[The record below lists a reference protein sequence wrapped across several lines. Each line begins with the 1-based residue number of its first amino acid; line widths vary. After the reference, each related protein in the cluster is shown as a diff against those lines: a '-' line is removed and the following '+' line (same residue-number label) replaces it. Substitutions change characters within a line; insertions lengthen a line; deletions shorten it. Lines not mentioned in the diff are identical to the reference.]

1 MSGIDRRRF
10 LRIASRTA
18 AVVAIGYPT
27 IAEPYWPV
35 VERHSVAIEGLP
47 PGLDGLRLGV
57 MADFHR
63 GRFVNTGT
71 IAHAVGLLDAEGT
84 DLILLAG
91 DFVEGDESYVP
102 SCMSALSG
110 LRAALGVYA
119 VMGNHDCMIH
129 RRVLAGALKRAHIRL
144 LVNDRVEL
152 TWNNQRFH
160 LAGIDDVLFGNPD
173 QERALEGVPT
183 DEVILMAVHEPDFAD
198 RLRSHPAWIPLQV
211 SGHSHGGQV
220 RVPFLGS
227 LLLPPLARK
236 YPVGLQ
242 PVDGTARQ
250 VYTTRGVGTAFFPI
264 RFNCRPEITVLTLR
278 SV

>member
-1 MSGIDRRRF
+1 MNRRRF
-10 LRIASRTA
+10 FRIAGRTA
-18 AVVAIGYPT
+18 AVIAIGYPT
-27 IAEPYWPV
+27 IAEPYWPM
-35 VERHSVAIEGLP
+35 VERHNVVIEGLP
-47 PGLDGLRLGV
+47 PGLDGLRLGI

-63 GRFVNTGT
+63 GRFVNAGT
-71 IAHAVGLLDAEGT
+71 IAHAAGLLNAEGT
-84 DLILLAG
+84 DLILLVG

-129 RRVLAGALKRAHIRL
+129 RRVLSRGLKRAGIRL
-144 LVNDRVEL
+144 LVNERVEL
-152 TWNNQRFH
+152 NWNNQRFH

-173 QERALEGVPT
+173 PERTLKDVPT
-183 DEVILMAVHEPDFAD
+183 DEVTLMAVHEPDFAD
-198 RLRSHPAWIPLQV
+198 RLHAHAAWIPLQI
-211 SGHSHGGQV
+211 SGHSHGGQF

-236 YPVGLQ
+236 YPIGLQ
-242 PVDGTARQ
+242 SVEGAARQ

-264 RFNCRPEITVLTLR
+264 RFNCRPEITVLTL
-278 SV
+278 SAV